1 MALYGAM
8 SLWRMP
14 FYFEMRSP
22 VPGWWKSLEVGEK
35 IWSLYTKKCRS
46 IPYFSCTKPM
56 SLFPLI
62 SGYVVLMYQITFRP
76 IRWRIRFQLPRKP
89 TGQGFLDQQNNL
101 MRQDDMASQISRPAR
116 SLPARYDMA
125 APVAQLVAC
134 RTRCE
139 RRIYAQS
146 ESWAELEAKGIEEF
160 DPQNGR
166 PFIWHWNDW
175 PAHRTWSGRVI
186 ALYGTQKIPPDGRRQ
201 NYPLNWADWKGWG
214 SGIGFYVTSTKVLY
228 LVPDLTAI
236 SKNHSD

>member
-46 IPYFSCTKPM
+46 IPYFSCTKSM
-56 SLFPLI
+56 SLFSP
-62 SGYVVLMYQITFRP
+62 YVYLDMSSWRIKLFFRP

-125 APVAQLVAC
+125 APIAQLVAC

-146 ESWAELEAKGIEEF
+146 ESWAELEANRSEGDRRVRSPEWTAIYLALERLTCASDLERPCHSIVWHAK
-160 DPQNGR
+160 DPSGR
-166 PFIWHWNDW
+166 PETKLSVELGGLE
-175 PAHRTWSGRVI
+175 RLGVV
-186 ALYGTQKIPPDGRRQ
+186 
-201 NYPLNWADWKGWG
+201 G
-214 SGIGFYVTSTKVLY
+214 SGSMWQVRKYFT
-228 LVPDLTAI
+228 
-236 SKNHSD
+236 